1 MLFFCFFSFYKSS
14 IWLIKNIIALDLN
27 INKNNIIPPKFA
39 IIVNLENTYFI
50 SCLITLNQKVKVLI
64 YNK

>member
-1 MLFFCFFSFYKSS
+1 MLFFVFSVFFKY
-14 IWLIKNIIALDLN
+14 DLN
-27 INKNNIIPPKFA
+27 INKNNIIPPKFD
-39 IIVNLENTYFI
+39 IIINLENTYFI

>member
-1 MLFFCFFSFYKSS
+1 MLFFVFSVFKSS